1 MPTWKKQ
8 TILFWK
14 SAKEGSGKA
23 SGLCAAEDPVHICIL
38 KGLYMFV
45 SLVHYL
51 VEYLYEFSMY
61 FQNIVSEES
70 IYSYLNIFKNKT
82 KLLGIPRNK
91 SSGFINRNI

>member
-14 SAKEGSGKA
+14 SAKEGCGTA

-61 FQNIVSEES
+61 FQNIV
-70 IYSYLNIFKNKT
+70 
-82 KLLGIPRNK
+82 
-91 SSGFINRNI
+91 